1 MFAYLYSLA
10 GSFSDI
16 VMVNST
22 WTKGHIDQLWGVNS
36 KIVYPPCDTASLTK
50 LPLEGRQRTIVSVA
64 QFRFVE
70 SIYFKRL
77 KALKNFL
84 IFYYS
89 LL

>member
-50 LPLEGRQRTIVSVA
+50 LPLEDRQRTIVSVA

-77 KALKNFL
+77 KH
-84 IFYYS
+84 
-89 LL
+89 